1 MAPVK
6 QIVVLRFKDPSKK
19 EEAIEKGE
27 AYWKWAFE
35 NEALKEHIHHQ
46 GVKVS
51 ADGNEHTCTFVF
63 TDGGAMDKM
72 TPLVMSYPK
81 MDDIMWAREQYNEL
95 SNVYSI
101 SDEDKPALV
110 AINEARKRV
119 CTYNNDPVNL
129 ADFPAGHTWE

>member
-6 QIVVLRFKDPSKK
+6 QVVVLRFKDPSKK
-19 EEAIEKGE
+19 EEAIEKSE

-81 MDDIMWAREQYNEL
+81 MDDIMWRTIRRTKASGPEVTPTRRLGREQEREVTN
-95 SNVYSI
+95 
-101 SDEDKPALV
+101 A
-110 AINEARKRV
+110 
-119 CTYNNDPVNL
+119 NL
-129 ADFPAGHTWE
+129 